1 MEQSDIYRVLKAQ
14 IEKNLLVKSLS
25 EINQLERLE
34 QEGWIT
40 RAECRA
46 LMEQF
51 IEKLRTAS

>member
-14 IEKNLLVKSLS
+14 IEKNLMVKSLS